1 MGDEAVEVENPGPR
15 WHPTPNLRI
24 PRSSDSKKP
33 RKKASKTAEEVVS
46 SPVRLVVDADDNPV
60 LTAREVQLAIW
71 DSIVGQPRQFVE
83 NPPLRFQYETSHGR
97 TMIVRLMLNSYQ
109 CISWNI
115 ELQHRDAVR
124 MYWQLYYW
132 KEPCPEQRGFNEENL
147 LRLNS
152 RWSDNMTHLRHS
164 DAIDTYNFITEM
176 LMQIG
181 IDEWETIG

>member
-15 WHPTPNLRI
+15 WHPSPNLRI
-24 PRSSDSKKP
+24 PRSSDPKKP

-46 SPVRLVVDADDNPV
+46 SPVRPVVDADDNPV
-60 LTAREVQLAIW
+60 PTAREVHLARW

-83 NPPLRFQYETSHGR
+83 NPPLRFQYETSHGI
-97 TMIVRLMLNSYQ
+97 TMVVRLMLNSAE
-109 CISWNI
+109 CIAWNI
-115 ELQHRDAVR
+115 ELQYTDTVS
-124 MYWQLYYW
+124 YYYQLYYW
-132 KEPCPEQRGFNEENL
+132 KEPCGEQRGVNELHL

-176 LMQIG
+176 LEAIG
-181 IDEWETIG
+181 IDTWEEL

>member
-1 MGDEAVEVENPGPR
+1 
-15 WHPTPNLRI
+15 
-24 PRSSDSKKP
+24 
-33 RKKASKTAEEVVS
+33 VS

-115 ELQHRDAVR
+115 ELQHRDAVST
-124 MYWQLYYW
+124 YWQLYYW

-147 LRLNS
+147 LRHNS
-152 RWSDNMTHLRHS
+152 AWSDNMTYLRHS
-164 DAIDTYNFITEM
+164 DAINTYNPISEM

-181 IDEWETIG
+181 IDVREEL